1 MFGNTPQQPSYE
13 FMVAIGNRLDTKKR
27 NKDKHRKI
35 PKISPGADIFQRL
48 FMGGLIFDGLIRWEI
63 CASKSIVLAHSSKPE
78 IKKLGVTVLLWL
90 CFI

>member
-1 MFGNTPQQPSYE
+1 MRG
-13 FMVAIGNRLDTKKR
+13 L
-27 NKDKHRKI
+27 
-35 PKISPGADIFQRL
+35 L
-48 FMGGLIFDGLIRWEI
+48 FRGLIRWEI